1 MLSRTPTLFVVKC
14 LIPIGIASCLMAQ
27 QPGKGQGRG
36 GPGGA
41 ALRDLPAT
49 PPPPLFFRED
59 WKEGAKKGEVAA
71 AQDNVSNANLELKL
85 YGVDAKDFQATGIVG
100 NKGNPMHL
108 WTGLCPSP
116 AGAMLRDK
124 NSYVDLTG
132 IASIKWITKVSGL
145 HTVHPM
151 IKLADGTMLVGD
163 QQSGSVAGWLESELS
178 FSDMKWLRLD
188 PEKLVTKG
196 GWVQHP
202 DLSKV
207 DEVGFVDLMPSS
219 GHGPG
224 GWADVAQIEVYG
236 KPVPRN

>member
-1 MLSRTPTLFVVKC
+1 MLSRTLAVTSVKC
-14 LIPIGIASCLMAQ
+14 LIPVAIACCLMGQ
-27 QPGKGQGRG
+27 EPGAGRGRG
-36 GPGGA
+36 GPSGA

-49 PPPPLFFRED
+49 PPPPLFFREE
-59 WKEGAKKGEVAA
+59 WKEGAKKGEAA
-71 AQDNVSNANLELKL
+71 ATQDNVSNANLELKL
-85 YGVDAKDFQATGIVG
+85 YGPSASEFQATGIPG
-100 NKGNPMHL
+100 NKGNPLHL

-116 AGAMLRDK
+116 AGATLRDK
-124 NSYVDLTG
+124 NNYVDLTG
-132 IASIKWITKVSGL
+132 IASVKWVTKMSGL
-145 HTVHPM
+145 HEIHPM
-151 IKLADGTMLVGD
+151 IKLADGAMLVAD
-163 QQSGSVAGWLESELS
+163 QRSGSVAGWLEDELS

>member
-1 MLSRTPTLFVVKC
+1 MLSRKLTVSVVKC
-14 LIPIGIASCLMAQ
+14 LIPIGIACCLMGQ
-27 QPGKGQGRG
+27 EPGRGRGRG
-36 GPGGA
+36 GRGGA
-41 ALRDLPAT
+41 ALRDMPAT
-49 PPPPLFFRED
+49 PPPPLFFREA
-59 WKEGAKKGEVAA
+59 WKEGAKKGEAA
-71 AQDNVSNANLELKL
+71 AGQDNVTNANLELKL
-85 YGVDAKDFQATGIVG
+85 YGPSANEMQATGIVG

-108 WTGLCPSP
+108 WTGLSPAP

-124 NSYVDLTG
+124 NNFVDLTG

-145 HTVHPM
+145 HEIHPM

-163 QQSGSVAGWLESELS
+163 QKSGSVAGWLEEELS

-188 PEKLVTKG
+188 PAKLVTKG
-196 GWVQHP
+196 VWVPHP

-236 KPVPRN
+236 KPVPRQ